1 MNEREKQQLV
11 DDYLRRLSKGLEGVP
26 ASARRDLVEDVR
38 GHIEEAWAASP
49 EQSRSVLLNI
59 LERLGEPE
67 HLAKEERERLG
78 LDQYSQPSGPVLL
91 EVVAIVLTVFVWP
104 VGILLAW
111 LSPRWYTRDKAIAIA
126 IPLIGLVLL
135 WTAVVPIQVS
145 TSAHPITA
153 QSQVVAVGQQ
163 QEQSSTTPDSQ
174 IRQQTD
180 NRPWAALISRLMAL
194 YGVLGAP
201 LTAAAFLALR
211 MRPHPR
217 TVAMLAPALAAILLV
232 CFLLSAWFAPV
243 ATGGG
248 PAMQQTEPIGALHS
262 IEPVNVR

>member
-1 MNEREKQQLV
+1 MNERERQQLV

-38 GHIEEAWAASP
+38 GHIEEAWEASP

-59 LERLGEPE
+59 LERLGKPE
-67 HLAKEERERLG
+67 DLAKEERERLG
-78 LDQYSQPSGPVLL
+78 LDQYSQPSGPGFL
-91 EVVAIVLTVFVWP
+91 EAVAIVLTVFVWP

-111 LSPRWYTRDKAIAIA
+111 LSPRWHIRDKAIATA
-126 IPLIGLVLL
+126 IPVIGLLLL

-145 TSAHPITA
+145 TGAHPITA
-153 QSQVVAVGQQ
+153 QSQVVAVDQQ
-163 QEQSSTTPDSQ
+163 QERSSAAQNSP
-174 IRQQTD
+174 IQQTD
-180 NRPWAALISRLMAL
+180 NRPWAAVISRLMAV

-217 TVAMLAPALAAILLV
+217 SVTMLAPALAVILLV
-232 CFLLSAWFAPV
+232 CLLLSAWFTPV
-243 ATGGG
+243 AMGGG
-248 PAMQQTEPIGALHS
+248 PAMQQTETIVVPRSTA
-262 IEPVNVR
+262 PVDGQ